1 MAVTSSLEKVTV
13 TNLLNNGTK
22 DGKIK
27 TLSVSIGNL
36 NTQHYDDQ
44 KAMNICT
51 LLEPC
56 FSKPVLEV
64 KKTAVSRLTEE

>member
-1 MAVTSSLEKVTV
+1 MVVSSSLEKVSV
-13 TNLLNNGTK
+13 NIMLNNGTK

-27 TLSVSIGNL
+27 TISVSLGGM
-36 NTQHYDDQ
+36 NTQRYDDQ
-44 KAMNICT
+44 KAMNIAD

-64 KKTAVSRLTEE
+64 KKVAVSRLTSN